1 MTEFK
6 NRVLTFFLLGILLV
20 FVLLALIMGN
30 IVHHSVKDKRLE
42 FYVKEMRLIEQV
54 IQNDKEPSHINQ
66 LLKYVSKDLNGDIFV
81 LNSDWKVIYSS
92 DHQNSKNMLSYFLNG
107 KRNAP
112 SREELVMM
120 NENGK
125 TYYALKRDKTDAPG
139 FIQLV
144 VPEGFAESQE
154 RSIWVMMSVGFF
166 ICFVIIL
173 YVSIRVIRKIVRPV
187 EEATKTAKELTKGNY
202 KARTFEY
209 SGEDIGELN
218 YSLNVL
224 ARNLEKMTKSQESQH
239 DRLTTLIE
247 NMGSGLI
254 LIDSN
259 GYINLVNKAFKE
271 IFEEHTEFWTGH
283 LFYEVFPHSPIKEIV
298 QETYLTEKNVRKN
311 VVLPIHIE
319 RKHFDVYSA
328 PVLDIKGKLRG
339 IVLVFHDITE
349 LKKLEQV
356 RKDFVAN
363 VSHELKTPVTSLKG
377 FAETLLDGAGENE
390 EFRNKFLT
398 IILNESDRLQALIQD
413 LLDLSKSE
421 QGFNLDVQKVNL
433 HALVNETIEILH
445 PKAEKK
451 NIKLSVSVSGD
462 PMMDGDSLR
471 LKQIIIN
478 LVSNSLTYTPVDG
491 TVKVKVEE
499 LEGQIKFSV
508 KDTGIGIKESE
519 IPRIFER
526 FYRVDKARSRNSG
539 GTGLGLAIV
548 KHLVEAH
555 HGSINVRSKLGEGS
569 EFTILFP
576 KEIKGT

>member
-1 MTEFK
+1 MHDFK

-20 FVLLALIMGN
+20 FILLALIMGN
-30 IVHHSVKDKRLE
+30 IVHHSVKEKRME
-42 FYVKEMRLIEQV
+42 FYTGELSLIEEV
-54 IQNDKEPSHINQ
+54 
-66 LLKYVSKDLNGDIFV
+66 LKTEERKLIITNILRTASKSLKGEIYVLD
-81 LNSDWKVIYSS
+81 SDWNVKYTS
-92 DHQNSKNMLSYFLNG
+92 DGDSPRNMASYYPGDAKQSNQ
-107 KRNAP
+107 
-112 SREELVMM
+112 SLVQK

-125 TYYALKRDKTDAPG
+125 LYYTLKKKDESG
-139 FIQLV
+139 YIQFAI
-144 VPEGFAESQE
+144 PEGSAESDE
-154 RSIWVMMSVGFF
+154 RSIWIMMSVGFLVCF
-166 ICFVIIL
+166 IIIL
-173 YVSIRVIRKIVRPV
+173 YVSIKVIHKIVRPV
-187 EEATKTAKELTKGNY
+187 EEATQTAKELAKGNF
-202 KARTFEY
+202 KARTYEY
-209 SGEDIGELN
+209 FGEDIGELN
-218 YSLNVL
+218 FSLNVL

-239 DRLTTLIE
+239 DRLITLIE

-254 LIDSN
+254 LIDAN

-271 IFEEHTEFWTGH
+271 LFKEHADYWTGH
-283 LFYEVFPHSPIKEIV
+283 LFYEVFPHASIKDIV
-298 QETYLTEKNVRKN
+298 KETYLTEKNVRKN
-311 VVLPIHIE
+311 TVIPIHIE

-328 PVLDIKGKLRG
+328 PVLNAKGKLKG

-363 VSHELKTPVTSLKG
+363 VSHELKTPITSLKG
-377 FAETLLDGAGENE
+377 FAETLLDGAGENA

-421 QGFNLDVQKVNL
+421 QSFQIDVQQTNL
-433 HALVNETIEILH
+433 ESLVNETVEILL

-451 NIKLSVSVSGD
+451 EISLSVEVIGNT
-462 PMMDGDSLR
+462 MMDGDPPR

-478 LVSNSLTYTPVDG
+478 LVSNSLTYTPVG
-491 TVKVKVEE
+491 GSVSVIVEE
-499 LEGQIKFSV
+499 LEEHVKLVV

-555 HGSINVRSKLGEGS
+555 HGTIYVQSKPGEGS
-569 EFTILFP
+569 LFTILFP
-576 KEIKGT
+576 KKIES

>member
-42 FYVKEMRLIEQV
+42 FYVKEIRLIEQ
-54 IQNDKEPSHINQ
+54 ILQNEPDVSHINK
-66 LLKYVSKDLNGDIFV
+66 LLQYASKDLNGEIYILDA
-81 LNSDWKVIYSS
+81 NWKVKFSS
-92 DHQNSKNMLSYFLNG
+92 DNQKTKNMLSYFTDNKPDLV
-107 KRNAP
+107 
-112 SREELVMM
+112 SREEPYFI

-125 TYYALKRDKTDAPG
+125 TYYAFKRSTGNKSG
-139 FIQLV
+139 YIQLV
-144 VPEGFAESQE
+144 VPEGLAESQE
-154 RSIWVMMSVGFF
+154 RSIWVMMSIGFF

-173 YVSIRVIRKIVRPV
+173 YVSIRVIRKIVKPV
-187 EEATKTAKELTKGNY
+187 EEATKTAKELTRGNY

-224 ARNLEKMTKSQESQH
+224 ARNLEKITKSQESQH

-271 IFEEHTEFWTGH
+271 IFEEHTDFWTGH
-283 LFYEVFPHSPIKEIV
+283 LFYEVFPHAQIKEIV

-311 VVLPIHIE
+311 VVLSIHIE

-328 PVLDIKGKLRG
+328 PVLDVKGKLRG

-421 QGFNLDVQKVNL
+421 QGFNLDIQKVKLNQ
-433 HALVNETIEILH
+433 LVNETIEILQH
-445 PKAEKK
+445 KAEKK
-451 NIKLSVSVSGD
+451 NINLSVDAFGD
-462 PMMDGDSLR
+462 TMMDGDPLR

-478 LVSNSLTYTPVDG
+478 LVSNSLTYTPIDG
-491 TVKVKVEE
+491 TVKVKLEE
-499 LEGQIKFSV
+499 LGTQIKFSII
-508 KDTGIGIKESE
+508 DTGIGIKESE

-555 HGSINVRSKLGEGS
+555 HGSINVKSKVGEGS
-569 EFTILFP
+569 VFTILFP

>member
-1 MTEFK
+1 MNEFK

-20 FVLLALIMGN
+20 FILLALIMGN
-30 IVHHSVKDKRLE
+30 IVHHSVKEKRMQ
-42 FYVKEMRLIEQV
+42 FYAGELGLIEQV
-54 IQNDKEPSHINQ
+54 LNTEEEPSTIKS
-66 LLKYVSKDLNGDIFV
+66 LLQYAAKDLNGEIYV
-81 LNSDWKVIYSS
+81 LDSNWNVKHTSDGNSPRNMSSYYPKKQSS
-92 DHQNSKNMLSYFLNG
+92 DN
-107 KRNAP
+107 
-112 SREELVMM
+112 ELVQK
-120 NENGK
+120 NESGK
-125 TYYALKRDKTDAPG
+125 IYYTLERKQKENTG
-139 FIQLV
+139 YIQLA
-144 VPEGFAESQE
+144 VPEGAAEDAE
-154 RSIWVMMSVGFF
+154 RSIWIMMSIGFL

-173 YVSIRVIRKIVRPV
+173 YVSLKVIHKIVRPV
-187 EEATKTAKELTKGNY
+187 EEATQTAKELAKGNF
-202 KARTFEY
+202 KARTYEY
-209 SGEDIGELN
+209 YGEDIGELN

-239 DRLTTLIE
+239 DRLITLIE

-271 IFEEHTEFWTGH
+271 LFKEHADYWTGH
-283 LFYEVFPHSPIKEIV
+283 LFYEVFPHAEIKDIV
-298 QETYLTEKNVRKN
+298 KETYLTEKNVKKN
-311 VVLPIHIE
+311 VVIPIHIE

-328 PVLDIKGKLRG
+328 PVLDVKGKLRG

-363 VSHELKTPVTSLKG
+363 VSHELKTPITSLKG

-390 EFRNKFLT
+390 EYRNKFLT

-421 QGFNLDVQKVNL
+421 QGFHLDLQKVNL
-433 HALVNETIEILH
+433 EDLVKETIEILL

-451 NIKLSVSVSGD
+451 NITLSLSVSGN
-462 PMMDGDSLR
+462 PMMDGDAPR

-478 LVSNSLTYTPVDG
+478 LVSNSLNYTPADG
-491 TVKVKVEE
+491 SIFVHVEE
-499 LEGQIKFSV
+499 KKEHV
-508 KDTGIGIKESE
+508 KLTVNDTGIGIKESE

-555 HGSINVRSKLGEGS
+555 HGTIKVESKVGEGS
-569 EFTILFP
+569 RFILRFP
-576 KEIKGT
+576 KKLEL

>member
-1 MTEFK
+1 MHDFK

-20 FVLLALIMGN
+20 FILLALIMGN
-30 IVHHSVKDKRLE
+30 IVHHSVKEKRME
-42 FYVKEMRLIEQV
+42 FYTGELSLIEEV
-54 IQNDKEPSHINQ
+54 
-66 LLKYVSKDLNGDIFV
+66 LKTEERKLIITNILRTASKSLKGEIYVLD
-81 LNSDWKVIYSS
+81 SDWNVKYTS
-92 DHQNSKNMLSYFLNG
+92 DGDSPRNM
-107 KRNAP
+107 AP
-112 SREELVMM
+112 YYPGDTKQSNQSLVQK

-125 TYYALKRDKTDAPG
+125 LYYTLKKKDESG
-139 FIQLV
+139 YIQFAI
-144 VPEGFAESQE
+144 PEGSAESDE
-154 RSIWVMMSVGFF
+154 RSIWIMMSVGFLVCF
-166 ICFVIIL
+166 IIIL
-173 YVSIRVIRKIVRPV
+173 YVSIKVIHKIVRPV
-187 EEATKTAKELTKGNY
+187 EEATQTAKELAKGNF
-202 KARTFEY
+202 KARTYEY
-209 SGEDIGELN
+209 FGEDIGELN
-218 YSLNVL
+218 FSLNVL

-239 DRLTTLIE
+239 DRLITLIE

-254 LIDSN
+254 LIDAN

-271 IFEEHTEFWTGH
+271 LFKEHADYWTGH
-283 LFYEVFPHSPIKEIV
+283 LFYEVFPHASIKDIV
-298 QETYLTEKNVRKN
+298 KETYLTEKNVRKN
-311 VVLPIHIE
+311 TVIPIHIE

-328 PVLDIKGKLRG
+328 PVLNAKGKLKG

-363 VSHELKTPVTSLKG
+363 VSHELKTPITSLKG
-377 FAETLLDGAGENE
+377 FAETLLDGAGENA

-421 QGFNLDVQKVNL
+421 QSFQIEVQQTNLES
-433 HALVNETIEILH
+433 LVNETVEILL

-451 NIKLSVSVSGD
+451 EISLSVEVIGNT
-462 PMMDGDSLR
+462 MMDGDPPR

-478 LVSNSLTYTPVDG
+478 LVSNSLTYTPVG
-491 TVKVKVEE
+491 GSVSVIVEE
-499 LEGQIKFSV
+499 LEEHVKLVV

-555 HGSINVRSKLGEGS
+555 HGTIYVQSKPGEGS
-569 EFTILFP
+569 LFTILFP
-576 KEIKGT
+576 KKIES

>member
-1 MTEFK
+1 MNEFK

-20 FVLLALIMGN
+20 FILLALIMGN
-30 IVHHSVKDKRLE
+30 IVHHSVKEKRMQ
-42 FYVKEMRLIEQV
+42 FYAGELGLLEQV
-54 IQNDKEPSHINQ
+54 LNSEDQPSTVKK
-66 LLKYVSKDLNGDIFV
+66 LLRYASKDLNGEVYV
-81 LNSDWKVIYSS
+81 LDSDWNVKYTSDGKSPRNMSSYYPKNQSS
-92 DHQNSKNMLSYFLNG
+92 DK
-107 KRNAP
+107 
-112 SREELVMM
+112 ELVQK

-125 TYYALKRDKTDAPG
+125 IYYTLERKQKDNPG
-139 FIQLV
+139 YIQLAI
-144 VPEGFAESQE
+144 PEDAAEAAE
-154 RSIWVMMSVGFF
+154 RSIWIMMSIGFLVCF
-166 ICFVIIL
+166 IIIL
-173 YVSIRVIRKIVRPV
+173 YVSVKVIHKIVRPV
-187 EEATKTAKELTKGNY
+187 EEATQTAKELAKGNF
-202 KARTFEY
+202 KARTYEY
-209 SGEDIGELN
+209 YGEDIGELN

-239 DRLTTLIE
+239 DRLITLIE

-271 IFEEHTEFWTGH
+271 LFKEHADYWTGH
-283 LFYEVFPHSPIKEIV
+283 LFYEVFPHAEIKDIV
-298 QETYLTEKNVRKN
+298 KETYLTEKNVRKN
-311 VVLPIHIE
+311 VVIPIHIE

-328 PVLDIKGKLRG
+328 PVLDVKGKLRG

-363 VSHELKTPVTSLKG
+363 VSHELKTPITSLKG
-377 FAETLLDGAGENE
+377 FAETLLDGAGENA

-421 QGFNLDVQKVNL
+421 QGFHLDVQQINL
-433 HALVNETIEILH
+433 DDLVKETIEILL

-451 NIKLSVSVSGD
+451 NIKLNLSVSGN
-462 PMMDGDSLR
+462 PIMDGDIPR

-478 LVSNSLTYTPVDG
+478 LVSNSLTYTPADG
-491 TVKVKVEE
+491 SVSVNVEE
-499 LEGQIKFSV
+499 KKEHVKLTV

-555 HGSINVRSKLGEGS
+555 HGTIKVESELGEGS
-569 EFTILFP
+569 QFIIKFP
-576 KEIKGT
+576 KKIEL

>member
-1 MTEFK
+1 MHDFK

-20 FVLLALIMGN
+20 FILLALIMGN
-30 IVHHSVKDKRLE
+30 IVHHSVKEKRME
-42 FYVKEMRLIEQV
+42 FYTGELRLIEQV
-54 IQNDKEPSHINQ
+54 LKTEDQESNITN
-66 LLKYVSKDLNGDIFV
+66 LLRAASKDLKGEIYV
-81 LNSDWKVIYSS
+81 LDADWNVKYSS
-92 DHQNSKNMLSYFLNG
+92 DGDSPRNMASYYSDRKQVSDQSLVQKNEEG
-107 KRNAP
+107 K
-112 SREELVMM
+112 M
-120 NENGK
+120 
-125 TYYALKRDKTDAPG
+125 YYTLRKKDESG
-139 FIQLV
+139 YIQFAI
-144 VPEGFAESQE
+144 PEGAAESDE
-154 RSIWVMMSVGFF
+154 RSIWIMMSIGFL
-166 ICFVIIL
+166 ICFIIIL
-173 YVSIRVIRKIVRPV
+173 YVSIKVIHKIVRPV
-187 EEATKTAKELTKGNY
+187 EEATQTAKELAKGNF
-202 KARTFEY
+202 KVRTYEY
-209 SGEDIGELN
+209 YGEDIGELN

-239 DRLTTLIE
+239 DRLITLIE

-271 IFEEHTEFWTGH
+271 LFKEHADYWTGH
-283 LFYEVFPHSPIKEIV
+283 LFYEVFPHASIKDIV
-298 QETYLTEKNVRKN
+298 KETYLTEKNVRKTT
-311 VVLPIHIE
+311 VIPIHIE

-328 PVLDIKGKLRG
+328 PVLNVKGKLKG

-363 VSHELKTPVTSLKG
+363 VSHELKTPITSLKG

-421 QGFNLDVQKVNL
+421 QGFRLDTQSIDL
-433 HALVNETIEILH
+433 ASLVKETVEILH

-451 NIKLSVSVSGD
+451 EVSLSVNVFGD
-462 PMMDGDSLR
+462 TLMDGDPPR

-478 LVSNSLTYTPVDG
+478 LVSNSLTYTPAGGSVF
-491 TVKVKVEE
+491 VIVEE
-499 LEGQIKFSV
+499 QDKHIKFMV

-526 FYRVDKARSRNSG
+526 FYRVDRARSRNSG

-555 HGSINVRSKLGEGS
+555 QGTIDVQSKPGEGS
-569 EFTILFP
+569 QFTILFP
-576 KEIKGT
+576 KKIEV

>member
-1 MTEFK
+1 MNEFK
-6 NRVLTFFLLGILLV
+6 NRVLTLFLLGILLV
-20 FVLLALIMGN
+20 FILLALIMSN
-30 IVHHSVKDKRLE
+30 IVHHSVKEKRMQ
-42 FYVKEMRLIEQV
+42 FYAGELGLLEQV
-54 IQNDKEPSHINQ
+54 LSTEDQPSTIKK
-66 LLKYVSKDLNGDIFV
+66 LLRYASDDLKGEIYVLD
-81 LNSDWKVIYSS
+81 SDWNVKYTSDGNSPRNMSAFYPKNQSS
-92 DHQNSKNMLSYFLNG
+92 DQ
-107 KRNAP
+107 
-112 SREELVMM
+112 ELVQK
-120 NENGK
+120 NEDGII
-125 TYYALKRDKTDAPG
+125 YYTLERLQKDNPG
-139 FIQLV
+139 YIQLA
-144 VPEGFAESQE
+144 VPEGAAEADE
-154 RSIWVMMSVGFF
+154 RTIWIMMSIGFLVCF
-166 ICFVIIL
+166 IIIL
-173 YVSIRVIRKIVRPV
+173 YVSIKVIHKIVRPV
-187 EEATKTAKELTKGNY
+187 EEATQTAKELAKGNF
-202 KARTFEY
+202 KARTYEY
-209 SGEDIGELN
+209 YGEDIGELN

-239 DRLTTLIE
+239 DRLITLIE

-271 IFEEHTEFWTGH
+271 LFKEHADFWTGH
-283 LFYEVFPHSPIKEIV
+283 LFYEVFPHTEIKDIV
-298 QETYLTEKNVRKN
+298 KETYLTEKNVRKN
-311 VVLPIHIE
+311 VVIPIHIE

-328 PVLDIKGKLRG
+328 PVLDVKGKLRG

-363 VSHELKTPVTSLKG
+363 VSHELKTPITSLKG

-398 IILNESDRLQALIQD
+398 IILNESDRLQDLIQD

-421 QGFNLDVQKVNL
+421 QGFHLDIQPVNL
-433 HALVNETIEILH
+433 KSLVQETVEILL

-451 NIKLSVSVSGD
+451 NIDLSLSVAGS
-462 PMMDGDSLR
+462 PMMDGDPPR

-478 LVSNSLTYTPVDG
+478 LVSNSLTYTPANG
-491 TVKVKVEE
+491 SVKVNVEE
-499 LEGQIKFSV
+499 KKEHVKLTI

-555 HGSINVRSKLGEGS
+555 QGTIKVQSKLGEGS
-569 EFTILFP
+569 EFIILFP
-576 KEIKGT
+576 KKIEI

>member
-1 MTEFK
+1 MNEFK
-6 NRVLTFFLLGILLV
+6 NRVLTLFLLGILLV
-20 FVLLALIMGN
+20 FILLALIMSN
-30 IVHHSVKDKRLE
+30 IVHHSVKEKRMQ
-42 FYVKEMRLIEQV
+42 FYAGELGLLEQV
-54 IQNDKEPSHINQ
+54 LSTEDQPSTIKK
-66 LLKYVSKDLNGDIFV
+66 LLRYASDDLKGEIYVLD
-81 LNSDWKVIYSS
+81 SDWNVKYTSDGNSPRNMSAFYPKNQSS
-92 DHQNSKNMLSYFLNG
+92 DQELFQKNEDG
-107 KRNAP
+107 II
-112 SREELVMM
+112 
-120 NENGK
+120 
-125 TYYALKRDKTDAPG
+125 YYTLERLQKDNPG
-139 FIQLV
+139 YIQLA
-144 VPEGFAESQE
+144 VPEGAAEADE
-154 RSIWVMMSVGFF
+154 RTIWIMMSIGFLVCF
-166 ICFVIIL
+166 IIIL
-173 YVSIRVIRKIVRPV
+173 YVSIKVIHKIVRPV
-187 EEATKTAKELTKGNY
+187 EEATQTAKELAKGNF
-202 KARTFEY
+202 KARTYEY
-209 SGEDIGELN
+209 YGEDIGELN

-239 DRLTTLIE
+239 DRLITLIE

-271 IFEEHTEFWTGH
+271 LFKEHADFWTGH
-283 LFYEVFPHSPIKEIV
+283 LFYEVFPHTEIKDIV
-298 QETYLTEKNVRKN
+298 KETYLTEKNVRKN
-311 VVLPIHIE
+311 VVIPIHIE

-328 PVLDIKGKLRG
+328 PVLDVKGKLRG

-363 VSHELKTPVTSLKG
+363 VSHELKTPITSLKG

-398 IILNESDRLQALIQD
+398 IILNESDRLQDLIQD

-421 QGFNLDVQKVNL
+421 QGFHLDIQPVNL
-433 HALVNETIEILH
+433 KSLVQETIEILL

-451 NIKLSVSVSGD
+451 NIDLSLSVAGS
-462 PMMDGDSLR
+462 PMMDGDPPR

-478 LVSNSLTYTPVDG
+478 LVSNSLTYTPANG
-491 TVKVKVEE
+491 SVKVNVEE
-499 LEGQIKFSV
+499 KKEHVKLTI

-555 HGSINVRSKLGEGS
+555 QGTIKVQSKLGEGS
-569 EFTILFP
+569 EFIILFP
-576 KEIKGT
+576 KKIEI

>member
-1 MTEFK
+1 MNEMK

-20 FVLLALIMGN
+20 FILLALLMGN
-30 IVHHSVKDKRLE
+30 IVNHTVKEKRLQ
-42 FYVKEMRLIEQV
+42 FYTGELGLLEQV
-54 IQNDKEPSHINQ
+54 MDEEEESSTIKS
-66 LLKYVSKDLNGDIFV
+66 LLKYAAKDLNGDIYV
-81 LNSDWKVIYSS
+81 LDSNGNVTHTSDENSP
-92 DHQNSKNMLSYFLNG
+92 KNMSSHYSEKQSSNKALIQQLDDDKIYYTFE
-107 KRNAP
+107 RNQKKK
-112 SREELVMM
+112 
-120 NENGK
+120 G
-125 TYYALKRDKTDAPG
+125 Y
-139 FIQLV
+139 IQLAV
-144 VPEGFAESQE
+144 TKGTAEDEE
-154 RSIWVMMSVGFF
+154 RSIWMMMSIGFLA
-166 ICFVIIL
+166 CFMIIL
-173 YVSIRVIRKIVRPV
+173 YVSIKVIHKIVRPV
-187 EEATKTAKELTKGNY
+187 EEATRTAKELAKGNF

-209 SGEDIGELN
+209 YGEDIGELN

-224 ARNLEKMTKSQESQH
+224 ARNLKKMTKSQESQH

-271 IFEEHTEFWTGH
+271 LFKEHAGYWTGH
-283 LFYEVFPHSPIKEIV
+283 LFYEVFPHTEIKDIV
-298 QETYLTEKNVRKN
+298 KETYLTEMNVKKI
-311 VVLPIHIE
+311 VVIPIHIE
-319 RKHFDVYSA
+319 RKHFEVYSA
-328 PVLDIKGKLRG
+328 PVLDVKGKLRG

-363 VSHELKTPVTSLKG
+363 VSHELKTPITSLKG

-390 EFRNKFLT
+390 EYRNKFLT

-421 QGFNLDVQKVNL
+421 QGFNLELQSVNVEQL
-433 HALVNETIEILH
+433 ANESLEILM

-451 NIKLSVSVSGD
+451 HISLSLNVSGI
-462 PMMDGDSLR
+462 PMIEGDAPR

-478 LVSNSLTYTPVDG
+478 LVSNSLNYTPAGGSITIQVNE
-491 TVKVKVEE
+491 TKEHVI
-499 LEGQIKFSV
+499 LIV

-555 HGSINVRSKLGEGS
+555 QGTIKVESKVGKGSQ
-569 EFTILFP
+569 FTIQFP
-576 KEIKGT
+576 KKIEC

>member
-20 FVLLALIMGN
+20 FLLLALIMGN
-30 IVHHSVKDKRLE
+30 IVHHSVKEKRLD
-42 FYVKEMRLIEQV
+42 FYVKELRLIEQV
-54 IQNDKEPSHINQ
+54 LRTEDQPSEIKN
-66 LLKYVSKDLNGDIFV
+66 LLRYAANDLNGDIYV
-81 LNSDWKVIYSS
+81 LDKNWNVKYTSDGDSPR
-92 DHQNSKNMLSYFLNG
+92 NMASYYPEN
-107 KRNAP
+107 KKAP
-112 SREELVMM
+112 SDKELVQM
-120 NENGK
+120 NENGRI
-125 TYYALKRDKTDAPG
+125 YYSLERSPQNETG
-139 FIQLV
+139 YIQLA
-144 VPEGFAESQE
+144 VPEGASEAQE
-154 RSIWVMMSVGFF
+154 RSIWIMMTIGFM
-166 ICFVIIL
+166 ICFIIIL
-173 YVSIRVIRKIVRPV
+173 YVSVKVIHKIVRPV
-187 EEATKTAKELTKGNY
+187 EEATQTAKELAKGNF
-202 KARTFEY
+202 KARTYEY
-209 SGEDIGELN
+209 YREDIGELN
-218 YSLNVL
+218 YSLNIL
-224 ARNLEKMTKSQESQH
+224 ARNLEKMTKSQETQH
-239 DRLTTLIE
+239 DRLITLIE

-271 IFEEHTEFWTGH
+271 LFKEHTDNWTGH
-283 LFYEVFPHSPIKEIV
+283 LFYEVFPHAAIKNIV
-298 QETYLTEKNVRKN
+298 KETYLTEKNVKKN
-311 VVLPIHIE
+311 VVIPIHIE

-328 PVLDIKGKLRG
+328 PVLDMKGKLRG

-363 VSHELKTPVTSLKG
+363 VSHELKTPITSLKG

-421 QGFNLDVQKVNL
+421 QGFHLDIQKVSL
-433 HALVNETIEILH
+433 ETLVKETVEILQH
-445 PKAEKK
+445 KAQKK
-451 NIKLSVSVSGD
+451 NISLSVEVLGNT
-462 PMMDGDSLR
+462 MMDGDPPR

-491 TVKVKVEE
+491 KVSVHIEEQGEHVK
-499 LEGQIKFSV
+499 LIV
-508 KDTGIGIKESE
+508 KDNGIGIKESE

-555 HGSINVRSKLGEGS
+555 HGTINVQSKLGEGS
-569 EFTILFP
+569 DFIILFP
-576 KEIKGT
+576 KKIEI

>member
-1 MTEFK
+1 MNEFK

-20 FVLLALIMGN
+20 FILLALIMGN
-30 IVHHSVKDKRLE
+30 IVHHSVKDKRLQ
-42 FYVKEMRLIEQV
+42 FYTGELKLIEQMLRTEDQV
-54 IQNDKEPSHINQ
+54 EPVNK
-66 LLKYVSKDLNGDIFV
+66 LLKYASNDLKGEMYVLDPDKNVKYTSDGDGPR
-81 LNSDWKVIYSS
+81 NMSS
-92 DHQNSKNMLSYFLNG
+92 YYTQNKQAQS
-107 KRNAP
+107 
-112 SREELVMM
+112 ELAQM

-125 TYYALKRDKTDAPG
+125 IYYWLERTDNLGYILLA
-139 FIQLV
+139 
-144 VPEGFAESQE
+144 VPEGSAEADE
-154 RSIWVMMSVGFF
+154 RSIWMMMSIGFLV
-166 ICFVIIL
+166 CFVIIL
-173 YVSIRVIRKIVRPV
+173 YVSIKVIHKIVRPV
-187 EEATKTAKELTKGNY
+187 EEATQTAKALAKGNF
-202 KARTFEY
+202 KARTYEY
-209 SGEDIGELN
+209 YGEDIGELN

-224 ARNLEKMTKSQESQH
+224 ARNLEKMTKSQESQN
-239 DRLTTLIE
+239 DRLITLIE

-259 GYINLVNKAFKE
+259 GYINLVNKAFKAL
-271 IFEEHTEFWTGH
+271 FKEHANHWNGH
-283 LFYEVFPHSPIKEIV
+283 LFYEVFPYPEIKEIV
-298 QETYLTEKNVRKN
+298 KETYLTEKNVRKN
-311 VVLPIHIE
+311 VVIPIHIE

-363 VSHELKTPVTSLKG
+363 VSHELKTPITSVKG
-377 FAETLLDGAGENE
+377 FAETLLDGAGDNE

-421 QGFNLDVQKVNL
+421 QGFQLDFQPL
-433 HALVNETIEILH
+433 QLELLVKETVEMLT
-445 PKAEKK
+445 PKADEKGIAL
-451 NIKLSVSVSGD
+451 NVAVSGST
-462 PMMDGDSLR
+462 MMDGDSPR

-478 LVSNSLTYTPVDG
+478 LVSNSLTYTPANGSVSIL
-491 TVKVKVEE
+491 VEE
-499 LEGQIKFSV
+499 LKEHVRLTI

-555 HGSINVRSKLGEGS
+555 HGTINVQSKLGEGS
-569 EFTILFP
+569 EFTLLFP
-576 KEIKGT
+576 KKAEN

>member
-1 MTEFK
+1 MNEFK

-20 FVLLALIMGN
+20 FILLALIMGN
-30 IVHHSVKDKRLE
+30 IVHHSVKEKRMQ
-42 FYVKEMRLIEQV
+42 FYAGELGLIEQV
-54 IQNDKEPSHINQ
+54 LNTEEEPSTIKS
-66 LLKYVSKDLNGDIFV
+66 LLQYAAKDLNGEIYV
-81 LNSDWKVIYSS
+81 LDSNWNVKYTSDGNSPRNMSSYYPKKQSS
-92 DHQNSKNMLSYFLNG
+92 DN
-107 KRNAP
+107 
-112 SREELVMM
+112 ELVQK
-120 NENGK
+120 NESGK
-125 TYYALKRDKTDAPG
+125 IYYTLERKQKENTG
-139 FIQLV
+139 YIQLA
-144 VPEGFAESQE
+144 VPEGAAEDAE
-154 RSIWVMMSVGFF
+154 RSIWIMMSIGFL

-173 YVSIRVIRKIVRPV
+173 YVSLKVIHKIVRPV
-187 EEATKTAKELTKGNY
+187 EEATQTAKELAKGNF
-202 KARTFEY
+202 KARTYEY
-209 SGEDIGELN
+209 YGEDIGELN

-239 DRLTTLIE
+239 DRLITLIE

-271 IFEEHTEFWTGH
+271 LFKEHADYWTGH
-283 LFYEVFPHSPIKEIV
+283 LFYEVFPHAEIKDIV
-298 QETYLTEKNVRKN
+298 KETYLTEKNVKKN
-311 VVLPIHIE
+311 VVIPIHIE

-328 PVLDIKGKLRG
+328 PVLDVKGKLRG

-363 VSHELKTPVTSLKG
+363 VSHELKTPITSLKG

-390 EFRNKFLT
+390 EYRNKFLT

-421 QGFNLDVQKVNL
+421 QGFHLDLQKVNL
-433 HALVNETIEILH
+433 EDLVKETIEILL

-451 NIKLSVSVSGD
+451 NITLSLSVSGN
-462 PMMDGDSLR
+462 PMMDGDAPR

-478 LVSNSLTYTPVDG
+478 LVSNSLNYTPADG
-491 TVKVKVEE
+491 SIFVHVEE
-499 LEGQIKFSV
+499 KKEHV
-508 KDTGIGIKESE
+508 KLTVNDTGIGIKESE

-555 HGSINVRSKLGEGS
+555 HGTIKVESKVGEGS
-569 EFTILFP
+569 RFILRFP
-576 KEIKGT
+576 KKLEL

>member
-1 MTEFK
+1 MNEFK
-6 NRVLTFFLLGILLV
+6 NRVLTLFLLGILLV
-20 FVLLALIMGN
+20 FILLALIMSN
-30 IVHHSVKDKRLE
+30 IVHHSVKEKRMQ
-42 FYVKEMRLIEQV
+42 FYAGELGLLEQV
-54 IQNDKEPSHINQ
+54 LSTEDQPSTIKK
-66 LLKYVSKDLNGDIFV
+66 LLRYTSDDLKGEIYVLD
-81 LNSDWKVIYSS
+81 SDWNVKYTSDGNSPRNMSAFYPKNQSS
-92 DHQNSKNMLSYFLNG
+92 DQ
-107 KRNAP
+107 
-112 SREELVMM
+112 ELVQK
-120 NENGK
+120 NEDGII
-125 TYYALKRDKTDAPG
+125 YYTLERLQKDNPG
-139 FIQLV
+139 YIQLA
-144 VPEGFAESQE
+144 VPEGAAEADE
-154 RSIWVMMSVGFF
+154 RTIWIMMSIGFLVCF
-166 ICFVIIL
+166 IIIL
-173 YVSIRVIRKIVRPV
+173 YVSIKVIHKIVRPV
-187 EEATKTAKELTKGNY
+187 EEATQTAKELAKGNF
-202 KARTFEY
+202 KARTYEY
-209 SGEDIGELN
+209 YGEDIGELN

-239 DRLTTLIE
+239 DRLITLIE

-271 IFEEHTEFWTGH
+271 LFKEHADFWTGH
-283 LFYEVFPHSPIKEIV
+283 LFYEVFPHTEIKDIV
-298 QETYLTEKNVRKN
+298 KETYLTEKNVRKN
-311 VVLPIHIE
+311 VVIPIHIE

-328 PVLDIKGKLRG
+328 PVLDVKGKLRG

-363 VSHELKTPVTSLKG
+363 VSHELKTPITSLKG

-421 QGFNLDVQKVNL
+421 QGFHLDIQPVNL
-433 HALVNETIEILH
+433 KSLVQETIEILL

-451 NIKLSVSVSGD
+451 NINLSLSVTGS
-462 PMMDGDSLR
+462 PMMDGDPPR

-478 LVSNSLTYTPVDG
+478 LVSNSLTYTPANG
-491 TVKVKVEE
+491 SVKVNVEE
-499 LEGQIKFSV
+499 KNEHVKLTI

-555 HGSINVRSKLGEGS
+555 HGTINVQSKLGEGS
-569 EFTILFP
+569 EFIILFP
-576 KEIKGT
+576 KKIEI

>member
-30 IVHHSVKDKRLE
+30 IVHHSVKDKRLD
-42 FYVKEMRLIEQV
+42 FYMKELKLIEHVLDTQS
-54 IQNDKEPSHINQ
+54 NSAHINK
-66 LLKYVSKDLNGDIFV
+66 LLKYAAKDLNGNIYILDSKWNV
-81 LNSDWKVIYSS
+81 EYSS
-92 DHQNSKNMLSYFLNG
+92 GDSNPRNMAPYYSKL
-107 KRNAP
+107 KRNG
-112 SREELVMM
+112 SLDNNLVKMHEDKKIYYSLM
-120 NENGK
+120 RGK
-125 TYYALKRDKTDAPG
+125 TGDKG
-139 FIQLV
+139 YIQLV
-144 VPEGFAESQE
+144 VPQGLAESQE
-154 RSIWVMMSVGFF
+154 RSIWIMMSVGFL

-187 EEATKTAKELTKGNY
+187 EEATRTAKELAKGNF
-202 KARTFEY
+202 KARTYEY
-209 SGEDIGELN
+209 QQEDIGELN

-271 IFEEHTEFWTGH
+271 LFKEHTDYWTGH
-283 LFYEVFPHSPIKEIV
+283 LFYEVFPHASIKSIV
-298 QETYLTEKNVRKN
+298 QETYLTEKNVREN
-311 VVLPIHIE
+311 VVIPIHIE

-421 QGFNLDVQKVNL
+421 QGFNLDIQKVDL
-433 HALVNETIEILH
+433 KLLVNETVEILQH
-445 PKAEKK
+445 KAEKK
-451 NIKLSVSVSGD
+451 NINLSINVSGD
-462 PMMDGDSLR
+462 TIMNGDPLR

-491 TVKVKVEE
+491 KVIVNVEE
-499 LEGQIKFSV
+499 EDEQIKFSV

-555 HGSINVRSKLGEGS
+555 HGSISVKSKVGKGS
-569 EFTILFP
+569 LFTIIFP
-576 KEIKGT
+576 KKTTEL

>member
-1 MTEFK
+1 MNEFK

-20 FVLLALIMGN
+20 FILLALIMGN
-30 IVHHSVKDKRLE
+30 IVHHSVKEKRMQ
-42 FYVKEMRLIEQV
+42 FYAGELGLIEQV
-54 IQNDKEPSHINQ
+54 LNTEEEPSTIKN
-66 LLKYVSKDLNGDIFV
+66 LLRYASKDLNGEIYV
-81 LNSDWKVIYSS
+81 LDSNWNVKYTSDGNSPRNMSS
-92 DHQNSKNMLSYFLNG
+92 YYPKKQSSVN
-107 KRNAP
+107 
-112 SREELVMM
+112 ELVQK
-120 NENGK
+120 NESGK
-125 TYYALKRDKTDAPG
+125 IYYTLERKQKENTG
-139 FIQLV
+139 YIQLAI
-144 VPEGFAESQE
+144 PEGAAEDAE
-154 RSIWVMMSVGFF
+154 RSIWIMMSIGFL

-173 YVSIRVIRKIVRPV
+173 YVSVKVIHKIVRPV
-187 EEATKTAKELTKGNY
+187 EEATQTAKELAKGNF
-202 KARTFEY
+202 KARTYEY
-209 SGEDIGELN
+209 YGEDIGELN

-239 DRLTTLIE
+239 DRLITLIE

-271 IFEEHTEFWTGH
+271 LFKEHADYWTGH
-283 LFYEVFPHSPIKEIV
+283 LFYEVFPHAEIKDIV
-298 QETYLTEKNVRKN
+298 KETYLTEKNVKKN
-311 VVLPIHIE
+311 VVIPIHIE

-328 PVLDIKGKLRG
+328 PVLDVKGKLRG

-363 VSHELKTPVTSLKG
+363 VSHELKTPITSLKG

-421 QGFNLDVQKVNL
+421 QGFHLDVQKVNL
-433 HALVNETIEILH
+433 EDLVKETIEILL

-451 NIKLSVSVSGD
+451 NIKLSLSVSGN
-462 PMMDGDSLR
+462 PMLDGDAPR

-478 LVSNSLTYTPVDG
+478 LVSNSLNYTPADG
-491 TVKVKVEE
+491 SVSVNVEE
-499 LEGQIKFSV
+499 KKEHVKLTV

-555 HGSINVRSKLGEGS
+555 HGTIKVESKIGEGS
-569 EFTILFP
+569 QFIIRFP
-576 KEIKGT
+576 KKTEL

>member
-1 MTEFK
+1 MNEFK
-6 NRVLTFFLLGILLV
+6 NRVLTLFLLGILLV
-20 FVLLALIMGN
+20 FILLALIMGN
-30 IVHHSVKDKRLE
+30 IVHHSVKEKRME
-42 FYVKEMRLIEQV
+42 FYAGELSLIEQV
-54 IQNDKEPSHINQ
+54 LITEDQSAAINDLIKHA
-66 LLKYVSKDLNGDIFV
+66 SKDLKGDIYILDSNWNV
-81 LNSDWKVIYSS
+81 KYTTDRNSPRNMSSFFPEKKGAPS
-92 DHQNSKNMLSYFLNG
+92 DH
-107 KRNAP
+107 
-112 SREELVMM
+112 ELIHR

-125 TYYALKRDKTDAPG
+125 IYYTWERNKENKRG
-139 FIQLV
+139 YIQLAIS
-144 VPEGFAESQE
+144 EDAAESAE
-154 RSIWVMMSVGFF
+154 RSIWIMMSAGFL

-173 YVSIRVIRKIVRPV
+173 YVSVKVIQKIVRPV
-187 EEATKTAKELTKGNY
+187 EEATQTAKELAKGNF
-202 KARTFEY
+202 KARTYEY
-209 SGEDIGELN
+209 YREDIGELN

-239 DRLTTLIE
+239 DRLITLIE

-271 IFEEHTEFWTGH
+271 LFKEHADQWTGH
-283 LFYEVFPHSPIKEIV
+283 LFYEVFPHAAIKDIV
-298 QETYLTEKNVRKN
+298 KETYLTEKNVRKS
-311 VVLPIHIE
+311 VVIPIHIE

-328 PVLDIKGKLRG
+328 PVLDVKGKLRG
-339 IVLVFHDITE
+339 IVLVFHDISE

-363 VSHELKTPVTSLKG
+363 VSHELKTPITSLKG
-377 FAETLLDGAGENE
+377 FAETLLDGAGDNK

-421 QGFNLDVQKVNL
+421 QGFHLEAQPVNL
-433 HALVNETIEILH
+433 ESLVNETIEILQN
-445 PKAEKK
+445 KAENK
-451 NIKLSVSVSGD
+451 NISLSVSVSGD
-462 PMMDGDSLR
+462 PVMDGDPPR

-478 LVSNSLTYTPVDG
+478 LVSNSLTYTPVNG
-491 TVKVKVEE
+491 AVTVDVTE
-499 LEGQIKFSV
+499 LEEHVQLRV
-508 KDTGIGIKESE
+508 KDTGIGIKEDE

-555 HGSINVRSKLGEGS
+555 HGTINVKSKLGEGS
-569 EFTILFP
+569 EFIILFP
-576 KEIKGT
+576 KKI

>member
-1 MTEFK
+1 MK

-20 FVLLALIMGN
+20 FILLALLMGN
-30 IVHHSVKDKRLE
+30 IVNHTVKEKRLQ
-42 FYVKEMRLIEQV
+42 FYTGELGLLEQV
-54 IQNDKEPSHINQ
+54 MDEEEESSTIKS
-66 LLKYVSKDLNGDIFV
+66 LLKYAAKDLNGDIYV
-81 LNSDWKVIYSS
+81 LDSNGNVTHTSDENSP
-92 DHQNSKNMLSYFLNG
+92 KNMSSHYSEKQSSNKALIQQLDDDKIYYTFE
-107 KRNAP
+107 RNQKKK
-112 SREELVMM
+112 
-120 NENGK
+120 G
-125 TYYALKRDKTDAPG
+125 Y
-139 FIQLV
+139 IQLAV
-144 VPEGFAESQE
+144 TKGTAEDEE
-154 RSIWVMMSVGFF
+154 RSIWMMMSIGFLA
-166 ICFVIIL
+166 CFMIIL
-173 YVSIRVIRKIVRPV
+173 YVSIKVIHKIVRPV
-187 EEATKTAKELTKGNY
+187 EEATRTAKELAKGNF

-209 SGEDIGELN
+209 YGEDIGELN

-224 ARNLEKMTKSQESQH
+224 ARNLKKMTKSQESQH

-271 IFEEHTEFWTGH
+271 LFKEHAGYWTGH
-283 LFYEVFPHSPIKEIV
+283 LFYEVFPHTEIKDIV
-298 QETYLTEKNVRKN
+298 KETYLTEMNVKKI
-311 VVLPIHIE
+311 VVIPIHIE
-319 RKHFDVYSA
+319 RKHFEVYSA
-328 PVLDIKGKLRG
+328 PVLDVKGKLRG

-363 VSHELKTPVTSLKG
+363 VSHELKTPITSLKG

-390 EFRNKFLT
+390 EYRNKFLT

-421 QGFNLDVQKVNL
+421 QGFNLELQSVNVEQL
-433 HALVNETIEILH
+433 ANESLEILM

-451 NIKLSVSVSGD
+451 HISLSLNVSGI
-462 PMMDGDSLR
+462 PMIEGDAPR

-478 LVSNSLTYTPVDG
+478 LVSNSLNYTPAGGSITIQVNE
-491 TVKVKVEE
+491 TKEHVI
-499 LEGQIKFSV
+499 LIV

-555 HGSINVRSKLGEGS
+555 QGTIKVESKVGKGSQ
-569 EFTILFP
+569 FTIQFP
-576 KEIKGT
+576 KKIEC

>member
-1 MTEFK
+1 MHDFK

-20 FVLLALIMGN
+20 FILLALIMGN
-30 IVHHSVKDKRLE
+30 IVHHSVKEKRME
-42 FYVKEMRLIEQV
+42 FYTGELRLIEQV
-54 IQNDKEPSHINQ
+54 LKTEDQELNITN
-66 LLKYVSKDLNGDIFV
+66 LLRAASKDLKGEIYVLDADWNVKYTSDGDSPR
-81 LNSDWKVIYSS
+81 NMASYYSDRKQVS
-92 DHQNSKNMLSYFLNG
+92 DQSLVQKNEEG
-107 KRNAP
+107 K
-112 SREELVMM
+112 M
-120 NENGK
+120 
-125 TYYALKRDKTDAPG
+125 YYTLRKKDESG
-139 FIQLV
+139 YIQFAI
-144 VPEGFAESQE
+144 PEGAAESDE
-154 RSIWVMMSVGFF
+154 RSIWIMMSIGFL
-166 ICFVIIL
+166 ICFIIIL
-173 YVSIRVIRKIVRPV
+173 YVSIKVIHKIVRPV
-187 EEATKTAKELTKGNY
+187 EEATQTAKELAKGNF
-202 KARTFEY
+202 KVRTYEY
-209 SGEDIGELN
+209 YGEDIGELN

-239 DRLTTLIE
+239 DRLITLIE

-271 IFEEHTEFWTGH
+271 LFKEHADYWTGH
-283 LFYEVFPHSPIKEIV
+283 LFYEVFPHASIKDIV
-298 QETYLTEKNVRKN
+298 KETYLTEKNVRKTT
-311 VVLPIHIE
+311 VIPIHIE

-328 PVLDIKGKLRG
+328 PVLNVKGKLKG

-363 VSHELKTPVTSLKG
+363 VSHELKTPITSLKG

-421 QGFNLDVQKVNL
+421 QGFHLDTQSIDL
-433 HALVNETIEILH
+433 ASLVKETVEILH

-451 NIKLSVSVSGD
+451 EISLSVNVFGDTLMEGD
-462 PMMDGDSLR
+462 PPR

-478 LVSNSLTYTPVDG
+478 LVSNSLTYTPAGGSVF
-491 TVKVKVEE
+491 VIVEE
-499 LEGQIKFSV
+499 QDKHIKFMV

-555 HGSINVRSKLGEGS
+555 QGTIDVQSKPGEGS
-569 EFTILFP
+569 QFTILFP
-576 KEIKGT
+576 KK

>member
-1 MTEFK
+1 MNEFK
-6 NRVLTFFLLGILLV
+6 NRVLTLFLLGILLV
-20 FVLLALIMGN
+20 FILLALIMSN
-30 IVHHSVKDKRLE
+30 IVHHSVKEKRMQ
-42 FYVKEMRLIEQV
+42 FYAGELGLLEQV
-54 IQNDKEPSHINQ
+54 LSTEDQPSTIKK
-66 LLKYVSKDLNGDIFV
+66 LLRYTSDDLKGEIYVLD
-81 LNSDWKVIYSS
+81 SDWNVKYTSDGNSPRNMSAFYSKNHSS
-92 DHQNSKNMLSYFLNG
+92 DQ
-107 KRNAP
+107 
-112 SREELVMM
+112 ELVQK
-120 NENGK
+120 NEDGII
-125 TYYALKRDKTDAPG
+125 YYTLERLQKDNPG
-139 FIQLV
+139 YIQLA
-144 VPEGFAESQE
+144 VPEGAAEADE
-154 RSIWVMMSVGFF
+154 RTIWIMMSIGFLVCF
-166 ICFVIIL
+166 IIIL
-173 YVSIRVIRKIVRPV
+173 YVSIKVIHKIVRPV
-187 EEATKTAKELTKGNY
+187 EEATQTAKELAKGNF
-202 KARTFEY
+202 KARTYEY
-209 SGEDIGELN
+209 YGEDIGELN

-239 DRLTTLIE
+239 DRLITLIE

-271 IFEEHTEFWTGH
+271 LFKEHADFWTGH
-283 LFYEVFPHSPIKEIV
+283 LFYEVFPHAEIKDIV
-298 QETYLTEKNVRKN
+298 KETYLTEKNVRKN
-311 VVLPIHIE
+311 VVIPIHIE

-328 PVLDIKGKLRG
+328 PVLDVKGKLRG

-363 VSHELKTPVTSLKG
+363 VSHELKTPITSLKG

-398 IILNESDRLQALIQD
+398 IILNESDRLQDLIQD

-421 QGFNLDVQKVNL
+421 QGFHLDIQPVNL
-433 HALVNETIEILH
+433 KSLVQETVEILL

-451 NIKLSVSVSGD
+451 NIDLSLTVAGS
-462 PMMDGDSLR
+462 PMMDGDPPR

-478 LVSNSLTYTPVDG
+478 LVSNSLTYTPANG
-491 TVKVKVEE
+491 SVKVNVEE
-499 LEGQIKFSV
+499 KNEHVKLTI

-555 HGSINVRSKLGEGS
+555 HGTINVQSKLGEGS
-569 EFTILFP
+569 EFIILFP
-576 KEIKGT
+576 KKIEI

>member
-1 MTEFK
+1 MNEFK

-20 FVLLALIMGN
+20 FILLALIMGN
-30 IVHHSVKDKRLE
+30 IVHHSVKEKRMQ
-42 FYVKEMRLIEQV
+42 FYAGELGLIEQV
-54 IQNDKEPSHINQ
+54 LNTEEEPATIKR
-66 LLKYVSKDLNGDIFV
+66 LLRYASKDLNGEIYV
-81 LNSDWKVIYSS
+81 LDSNWNVKYTSDGNSPRNMSSYYPKKQSS
-92 DHQNSKNMLSYFLNG
+92 DN
-107 KRNAP
+107 
-112 SREELVMM
+112 ELVQK
-120 NENGK
+120 NESGK
-125 TYYALKRDKTDAPG
+125 IYYTLERKQKENPG
-139 FIQLV
+139 YIQLAI
-144 VPEGFAESQE
+144 PEGAAEAAE
-154 RSIWVMMSVGFF
+154 RSIWIMMSIGFL

-173 YVSIRVIRKIVRPV
+173 YVSIKVIHKIVRPV
-187 EEATKTAKELTKGNY
+187 EEATQTAKELAKGNF
-202 KARTFEY
+202 KARTYEY
-209 SGEDIGELN
+209 YGEDIGELN

-239 DRLTTLIE
+239 DRLITLIE

-271 IFEEHTEFWTGH
+271 LFKEHADYWTGH
-283 LFYEVFPHSPIKEIV
+283 LFYEVFPHAEIKDIV
-298 QETYLTEKNVRKN
+298 KETYLTEKNVKKN
-311 VVLPIHIE
+311 VVIPIHIE
-319 RKHFDVYSA
+319 RKHFEVYSA
-328 PVLDIKGKLRG
+328 PVLDVKGKLRG

-363 VSHELKTPVTSLKG
+363 VSHELKTPITSLKG
-377 FAETLLDGAGENE
+377 FAETLLDGAGENQ

-421 QGFNLDVQKVNL
+421 QGFHLDVQKVNL
-433 HALVNETIEILH
+433 EDLVKETIEILL

-451 NIKLSVSVSGD
+451 NITLSLSVSGN
-462 PMMDGDSLR
+462 PMMDGDAPR

-478 LVSNSLTYTPVDG
+478 LVSNSLNYTPADG
-491 TVKVKVEE
+491 SVSVNVEE
-499 LEGQIKFSV
+499 KNEHVKLTV

-555 HGSINVRSKLGEGS
+555 HGTIKVESKIGEGS
-569 EFTILFP
+569 QFNIRFP
-576 KEIKGT
+576 KKLEL

>member
-1 MTEFK
+1 MHDFK

-20 FVLLALIMGN
+20 FILLALIMGN
-30 IVHHSVKDKRLE
+30 IVHHSVKEKRME
-42 FYVKEMRLIEQV
+42 FYTGELRLIEQV
-54 IQNDKEPSHINQ
+54 LKTEDQESNITN
-66 LLKYVSKDLNGDIFV
+66 LLRAASKDLKGEIYVLDADWNVKYTSDGDSPR
-81 LNSDWKVIYSS
+81 NMASYYSDRKQVS
-92 DHQNSKNMLSYFLNG
+92 DQSLVQKNEEG
-107 KRNAP
+107 K
-112 SREELVMM
+112 M
-120 NENGK
+120 
-125 TYYALKRDKTDAPG
+125 YYTLRKKDESG
-139 FIQLV
+139 YIQFAI
-144 VPEGFAESQE
+144 PEGAAESDE
-154 RSIWVMMSVGFF
+154 RSIWIMMSIGFL
-166 ICFVIIL
+166 ICFIIIL
-173 YVSIRVIRKIVRPV
+173 YVSIKVIHKIVRPV
-187 EEATKTAKELTKGNY
+187 EEATQTAKELAKGNF
-202 KARTFEY
+202 KVRTYEY
-209 SGEDIGELN
+209 YGEDIGELN

-239 DRLTTLIE
+239 DRLITLIE

-271 IFEEHTEFWTGH
+271 LFKEHADYWTGH
-283 LFYEVFPHSPIKEIV
+283 LFYEVFPHASIKDIV
-298 QETYLTEKNVRKN
+298 KETYLTEKNVRKTT
-311 VVLPIHIE
+311 VIPIHIE

-328 PVLDIKGKLRG
+328 PVLNVKGKLKG

-363 VSHELKTPVTSLKG
+363 VSHELKTPITSLKG

-421 QGFNLDVQKVNL
+421 QGFRLDTQSIDL
-433 HALVNETIEILH
+433 ASLVKETVEILH

-451 NIKLSVSVSGD
+451 EISLSVNVFGDTLMEGD
-462 PMMDGDSLR
+462 PPR

-478 LVSNSLTYTPVDG
+478 LVSNSLTYTPAGGSVF
-491 TVKVKVEE
+491 VIVEE
-499 LEGQIKFSV
+499 QDKHIKFMV

-555 HGSINVRSKLGEGS
+555 QGTIDVQSNPGEGS
-569 EFTILFP
+569 QFTILFP
-576 KEIKGT
+576 KK

>member
-1 MTEFK
+1 MNEFK

-20 FVLLALIMGN
+20 FILLALIMGN
-30 IVHHSVKDKRLE
+30 IVHHSVKEKRMQ
-42 FYVKEMRLIEQV
+42 FYAGELGLLEQV
-54 IQNDKEPSHINQ
+54 LNSEDQPSTVKK
-66 LLKYVSKDLNGDIFV
+66 LLRYASKDLNGEVYV
-81 LNSDWKVIYSS
+81 LDSDWNVKYTSDGKSPRNMSSYYPKNQSS
-92 DHQNSKNMLSYFLNG
+92 DK
-107 KRNAP
+107 
-112 SREELVMM
+112 ELVQK

-125 TYYALKRDKTDAPG
+125 IYYTLERKQKDNPG
-139 FIQLV
+139 YIQLAI
-144 VPEGFAESQE
+144 PEDAAEAAE
-154 RSIWVMMSVGFF
+154 RSIWIMMSIGFLVCF
-166 ICFVIIL
+166 IIIL
-173 YVSIRVIRKIVRPV
+173 YVSVKVIHKIVRPV
-187 EEATKTAKELTKGNY
+187 EEATQTAKELAKGNF
-202 KARTFEY
+202 KARTYEY
-209 SGEDIGELN
+209 YGEDIGELN

-239 DRLTTLIE
+239 DRLITLIE

-271 IFEEHTEFWTGH
+271 LFKEHADYWTGH
-283 LFYEVFPHSPIKEIV
+283 LFYEVFPHAEIKDIV
-298 QETYLTEKNVRKN
+298 KETYLTEKNVRKN
-311 VVLPIHIE
+311 VVIPIHIE

-328 PVLDIKGKLRG
+328 PVLDVKGKLRG

-363 VSHELKTPVTSLKG
+363 VSHELKTPITSLKG
-377 FAETLLDGAGENE
+377 FAETLLDGAGENA

-421 QGFNLDVQKVNL
+421 QGFHLDVQQINL
-433 HALVNETIEILH
+433 DDLVKETIEILL

-451 NIKLSVSVSGD
+451 NIKLNLSVSGN
-462 PMMDGDSLR
+462 PIMDGDVPR

-478 LVSNSLTYTPVDG
+478 LVSNSLTYTPADG
-491 TVKVKVEE
+491 SVSVNVEE
-499 LEGQIKFSV
+499 KKEHVKLTV

-555 HGSINVRSKLGEGS
+555 HGTIKVESELGEGS
-569 EFTILFP
+569 QFIIKFP
-576 KEIKGT
+576 KKIEL